1 MNIIK
6 SIFRRFFEDEINELQ
21 KNLKIANDK
30 IREKDSKITNLD
42 GNLRRTKASLG
53 KSKNR
58 ITELETTISA
68 LQVKINEGSAKNER
82 INNML
87 RSIHERYSER
97 IHGMEKEHQN
107 KLDAL
112 KEQLEITKRE
122 AALKEN
128 QLTEDNAVLKHNLK
142 NKITEYN
149 DCKSKLED
157 AQIKIQQLEANL
169 QITIEESRQNSN
181 FLAEII
187 KGKEFL
193 ESKLESKED
202 EIQSKEKEIHRHKDD
217 IEKLQGQLKEAGNNS
232 EVVRA
237 MQADIRAKQD
247 IITRLENDL
256 QSLNEELAKARDV
269 RDSLSSELEKLQ
281 NAYRELQDKFNHLSN
296 ISSSALEKEQK
307 MNKALNDIENLTRQL
322 DQRPT
327 VQDLEDKEKIISILK
342 TQIQKLKEEINSLKK
357 IPEEDKQPELQIPEQ
372 PGPTTGVPQG
382 PFIGKQPT
390 PCVEGLPGRQQPKR
404 IKYRPLKSPYGKKP
418 DPLPKILAE
427 EDFPPVENDNR
438 YFVSQRLIDHVYD
451 VRKNIMRDAEE
462 IFQIPVEELTNLNR
476 ELLQAVDNNTPYL
489 VCPCCNQMVII
500 ASRRCGWG
508 KSFREVQYF
517 THAVKN
523 VPCDLKRE
531 PSYSH
536 LEGDFVDNIEDVNI
550 QNFRRLL
557 YNALNRAVSHEK
569 GIKDVEERANV
580 FSNELPF
587 MNRRV
592 ADVAATYGEHQL
604 VFEIVRKST
613 GVRKVY
619 DRDRFYLINRRQ
631 VFWIFGLD
639 AVVDYN
645 ELKRNVAYDILF
657 TNKRNVFVFDKE
669 AQDASIARGEL
680 VLKCNWL
687 DADGEWHYQIGK
699 NGKNGELIILDQ
711 IHYDSES
718 YRPYRIDA
726 DAPYFEAHSSEER
739 PKLVSREKLRQE
751 LKELYEFEQK
761 RLKAYRDMESSRTG
775 VTAFFDGQKW
785 GLKYKDLILIGPTF
799 TEAPQYV
806 GGWAKV
812 NKDGKFG
819 VVNRFGEY
827 VLNPDYKNLEILPN
841 GAIVYAYENAWKVFG
856 ILDAIAHFNTND
868 ELETEIISEENNI
881 YKLLIRK
888 NLYRNQLPVEFYFV
902 GDDIFAKDNT
912 TGKWSL
918 LYSKGA
924 KITNITYDSMEFT
937 DDAKIKV
944 TIDGRTQILS
954 LEGVI
959 LEEEKYKSLFSLVDG
974 YQLAQTFENTYH
986 IINPE
991 DKKIS
996 DEYLQLEKLSDEY
1009 LKYYKGGRWGVI
1021 RFDGKEIIAPE
1032 YEAITNFDGNL
1043 FMAQLSNPS
1052 SPDKPFYGKIDVDG
1066 RRIENSISHIGE
1078 YEIIESFGQYGAK
1091 RNELQIIPTNYSSLE
1106 FWGVDKFIAGKN
1118 GKYGIVDD
1126 RGIIVLPL
1134 EQEGITPL
1142 QEGKSKISRSGKIW
1156 FINDELQIVEDKVIN
1171 LQEGYKKIKKEGK
1184 WGIVNP
1190 QGETI
1195 VDFLYDE
1202 ITTFRGRLIGII
1214 NRRLVKL
1221 SAFYPYRLRMRGKNV
1236 TSKEKDLVD
1245 VAGIQFQISPRRK
1258 NIMPNES
1265 ADIMLINWVP
1275 TMKFPQ
1281 VYTYDPKTEQKKA
1294 RHIDKPEDFT
1304 TGESFIACITSFKRG
1319 SGKGK
1324 GRIKWVNVNIDEDRI
1339 SHISLK
1345 DFDNSN
1351 VDAYKL
1357 KIGMKLNITK
1367 MGYDEV
1373 NDRTIWSVTLITEQ
1387 S

>member
-21 KNLKIANDK
+21 KNLKIANGK
-30 IREKDSKITNLD
+30 IKDKDSKITNLE

-53 KSKNR
+53 VSKYR
-58 ITELETTISA
+58 ITKLETTISA
-68 LQVKINEGSAKNER
+68 QQVKINEESAKNER

-97 IHGMEKEHQN
+97 IHGMESKHQN
-107 KLDAL
+107 ELDAL
-112 KEQLEITKRE
+112 KEKLEIERKE
-122 AALKEN
+122 ATLKEN
-128 QLTEDNAVLKHNLK
+128 QLTEDNAILKHRLE
-142 NKITEYN
+142 NKTTEYN
-149 DCKSKLED
+149 DCESKLED
-157 AQIKIQQLEANL
+157 AQIKIQQLESNL
-169 QITIEESRQNSN
+169 QTTIEESRHNSDL
-181 FLAEII
+181 LAEII
-187 KGKEFL
+187 REKEFL
-193 ESKLESKED
+193 ESKLKSKEN
-202 EIQSKEKEIHRHKDD
+202 EIHRHKED
-217 IEKLQGQLKEAGNNS
+217 IEKLQIQLSEAENNS
-232 EVVRA
+232 DIVNA

-247 IITRLENDL
+247 TITQLENDI
-256 QSLNEELAKARDV
+256 QTLNEELVRANDAKS
-269 RDSLSSELEKLQ
+269 SLSLELEKLQ
-281 NAYRELQDKFNHLSN
+281 NYHKELQDKFNHLSA
-296 ISSSALEKEQK
+296 ISSSALEKEQEL
-307 MNKALNDIENLTRQL
+307 NKALTEIENLKRQL
-322 DQRPT
+322 EQRPT
-327 VQDLEDKEKIISILK
+327 VQDLEDKEKIISELK
-342 TQIQKLKEEINSLKK
+342 TQIEKLEEEINSLKK
-357 IPEEDKQPELQIPEQ
+357 TPEEDKGPGSHIPQ
-372 PGPTTGVPQG
+372 QTGSTPGEPQG
-382 PFIGKQPT
+382 PFIGNLPAARG
-390 PCVEGLPGRQQPKR
+390 EGLPGRQQPKR
-404 IKYRPLKSPYGKKP
+404 KKYRPLKSPYGKKP
-418 DPLPKILAE
+418 DPVPEILAE

-438 YFVSQRLIDHVYD
+438 FFISQRLIDHVYD
-451 VRKNIMRDAEE
+451 VRKNVMRDAEG
-462 IFQIPVEELTNLNR
+462 IFNIPVEELTNLTR
-476 ELLQAVDNNTPYL
+476 ELLKAKDTDTPYL

-517 THAVKN
+517 THSVKN
-523 VPCDLKRE
+523 IPCDLKRE
-531 PSYSH
+531 PTYSH
-536 LEGDFVDNIEDVNI
+536 LEGDFIDNIEDVDI

-557 YNALNRAVSHEK
+557 YNALNRSVSHEK
-569 GIKDVEERANV
+569 GVKDVEERATI

-592 ADVAATYGEHQL
+592 ADVIATYGDHQL

-631 VFWIFGLD
+631 VFWIFGLE

-669 AQDASIARGEL
+669 AQDVSIARGEL

-687 DADGEWHYQIGK
+687 DTDGEWHYQIDK
-699 NGKNGELIILDQ
+699 NGKNGELITLDQ
-711 IHYDSES
+711 IHYDPES
-718 YRPYRIDA
+718 CRPYKTDA
-726 DAPYFEAHSSEER
+726 DKPYFEAHPYAER
-739 PKLVSREKLRQE
+739 PKPVSREQLKHE

-761 RLKAYRDMESSRTG
+761 RLKAYQDMESSGTG
-775 VTAFFDGQKW
+775 VTAFFDGKKW
-785 GLKYKDLILIGPTF
+785 GFQYKDLILIGPTF
-799 TEAPQYV
+799 TEAPQYIA
-806 GGWAKV
+806 GMAKV
-812 NKDGKFG
+812 NKGGRLG

-827 VLNPDYKNLEILPN
+827 VLNPDYKNLDILPN
-841 GAIVYAYENAWKVFG
+841 GAIVYAYENSWKVFG
-856 ILDAIAHFNTND
+856 ILGAIAHFNTSD
-868 ELETEIISEENNI
+868 ELEIEIISEENNI
-881 YKLLIRK
+881 YKLLIHK

-912 TGKWSL
+912 KGKWSL

-924 KITNITYDSMEFT
+924 KITGITYDSMEFT

-944 TIDGRTQILS
+944 TIGGRTQILS

-959 LEEEKYKSLFSLVDG
+959 LEEEKYKSLSSLVDG

-986 IINPE
+986 LINPE
-991 DKKIS
+991 DEKIS

-1021 RFDGKEIIAPE
+1021 RYDGKVITAPE
-1032 YEAITNFDGNL
+1032 YEAITGFDGNL
-1043 FMAQLSNPS
+1043 FTARLHNPS
-1052 SPDKPFYGKIDVDG
+1052 SPEILFTGKIDMNG
-1066 RRIENSISHIGE
+1066 TRIEKSVSRIGE

-1091 RNELQIIPTNYSSLE
+1091 RNKLQIIPTVYSSLE
-1106 FWGVDKFIAGKN
+1106 FWSNNKFIAGKN

-1134 EQEGITPL
+1134 EYEGITPL
-1142 QEGKSKISRSGKIW
+1142 RAGKSKLTRRGKEW
-1156 FINDELQIVEDKVIN
+1156 FINDELQIVEDEIII

-1184 WGIVNP
+1184 WGILNP

-1214 NRRLVKL
+1214 NGRLVKL
-1221 SAFYPYRLRMRGKNV
+1221 SAYYPYRLRMRGKNV
-1236 TSKEKDLVD
+1236 ATKENDLVD
-1245 VAGIQFQISPRRK
+1245 VAGIRFQISPRRK

-1265 ADIMLINWVP
+1265 ADIVLINWVP

-1281 VYTYDPKTEQKKA
+1281 VYPYDPKTEQKKA
-1294 RHIDKPEDFT
+1294 RHIDKPEDFS
-1304 TGESFIACITSFKRG
+1304 TGESFIASITSFKRG

-1324 GRIKWVNVNIDEDRI
+1324 RKIKWANVNIDENRI

-1345 DFDNSN
+1345 DFSKAK
-1351 VDAYKL
+1351 VDASIIKIGKKL
-1357 KIGMKLNITK
+1357 KITK
-1367 MGYDEV
+1367 MGYDDV
-1373 NDRTIWSVTLITEQ
+1373 NDRTIWAVTLITEQ

>member
-1 MNIIK
+1 MNFIK
-6 SIFRRFFEDEINELQ
+6 SIFRRFFEDEINEIQ
-21 KNLKIANDK
+21 KNLKAAKDS
-30 IREKDSKITNLD
+30 IRVKDSKIRNLEV
-42 GNLRRTKASLG
+42 NLKRSKDSLEI
-53 KSKNR
+53 SKNR
-58 ITELETTISA
+58 INELKTLVTT
-68 LQVKINEGSAKNER
+68 QQDRINQESAKNER
-82 INNML
+82 LNNML
-87 RSIHERYSER
+87 GSIHDRYSER
-97 IHGMEKEHQN
+97 IHGMERKHQN
-107 KLDAL
+107 ELDAL
-112 KEQLEITKRE
+112 TTQLNKVRE
-122 AALKEN
+122 ESALKEY
-128 QLTEDNAVLKHNLK
+128 QFTENITVLKQSLENNATQYDICEGKLK
-142 NKITEYN
+142 
-149 DCKSKLED
+149 D
-157 AQIKIQQLEANL
+157 AQISIQQLEIKL
-169 QITIEESRQNSN
+169 QTSIEESRQNSE

-187 KGKEFL
+187 KEKEFL
-193 ESKLESKED
+193 ECKLESKEND
-202 EIQSKEKEIHRHKDD
+202 IQSKEDDILRYRAD
-217 IEKLQGQLKEAGNNS
+217 IEKLQVQLKEAENNS

-247 IITRLENDL
+247 TIARLENDI
-256 QSLNEELAKARDV
+256 QALNEEIAKARDAK
-269 RDSLSSELEKLQ
+269 DNLSSELEKLK
-281 NAYRELQDKFNHLSN
+281 NEHRELQDKFNHLST

-307 MNKALNDIENLTRQL
+307 LNKALNDIENLTRQL
-322 DQRPT
+322 DQSPT
-327 VQDLEDKEKIISILK
+327 VQDLQDKENIISELN

-357 IPEEDKQPELQIPEQ
+357 TPEEDKQPEPQIPQQ
-372 PGPTTGVPQG
+372 PDPTPGEPQG
-382 PFIGKQPT
+382 QFTGQHPT
-390 PCVEGLPGRQQPKR
+390 PRGEGLPGRQHPKR

-418 DPLPKILAE
+418 DPVPEILAE

-451 VRKNIMRDAEE
+451 VRKNVMRDAEE

-476 ELLQAVDNNTPYL
+476 ELLLAVDNNTPYL

-536 LEGDFVDNIEDVNI
+536 LEGDFVDNIEDINI

-557 YNALNRAVSHEK
+557 YNALNRSVSHEK
-569 GIKDVEERANV
+569 GIKEIEEKATI

-592 ADVAATYGEHQL
+592 ADVTATYGDHQL

-613 GVRKVY
+613 GVRKVL

-639 AVVDYN
+639 AVVNYN
-645 ELKRNVAYDILF
+645 ELKSNVAYDILF

-687 DADGEWHYQIGK
+687 DADGEWHYQIEK

-711 IHYDSES
+711 IHYDPES
-718 YRPYRIDA
+718 CRPYKTDA
-726 DAPYFEAHSSEER
+726 DTSYFEAHPYAER
-739 PKLVSREKLRQE
+739 PIPVSREKLRKE
-751 LKELYEFEQK
+751 LKELYEFEQE
-761 RLKAYRDMESSRTG
+761 RLKAYQDMESQGTR
-775 VTAFFDGQKW
+775 VTAFFDGEKW
-785 GLKYKDLILIGPTF
+785 GFKYKDLILIGPTF
-799 TEAPQYV
+799 TDEPQYI

-812 NKDGKFG
+812 NKDGRFG

-856 ILDAIAHFNTND
+856 ILDAISYFNTND

-888 NLYRNQLPVEFYFV
+888 NLYRNQLPVKFYFV

-924 KITNITYDSMEFT
+924 KITNITYDTMEFT

-959 LEEEKYKSLFSLVDG
+959 LEEEKKYKSLFPLVDG

-986 IINPE
+986 LINPE
-991 DKKIS
+991 DEKIS

-1009 LKYYKGGRWGVI
+1009 LRYYRDGRWGVI
-1021 RFDGKEIIAPE
+1021 RYDGKVITGPE
-1032 YEAITNFDGNL
+1032 YEAITDFDGNL
-1043 FMAQLSNPS
+1043 FTAQLSNPS
-1052 SPDKPFYGKIDVDG
+1052 SPDKPFDGKIDVDG
-1066 RRIENSISHIGE
+1066 RRIENSISHIEE

-1091 RNELQIIPTNYSSLE
+1091 RNKLQIIPIVYSSLE
-1106 FWGVDKFIAGKN
+1106 FWGIDKFIAGKN

-1134 EQEGITPL
+1134 EHDGITPL
-1142 QEGKSKISRSGKIW
+1142 QAGKSNISRSGKIW
-1156 FINDELQIVEDKVIN
+1156 FINDKLQIVEDEVIN

-1184 WGIVNP
+1184 WGVVNP

-1221 SAFYPYRLRMRGKNV
+1221 SAYYPYRLRMRGKNV
-1236 TSKEKDLVD
+1236 ASKEKDLVD

-1258 NIMPNES
+1258 NVVANKS
-1265 ADIMLINWVP
+1265 ADIVLINW
-1275 TMKFPQ
+1275 TSSMTLPQ
-1281 VYTYDPKTEQKKA
+1281 VQTYNPQKASKKS
-1294 RHIDKPEDFT
+1294 RHIDKPEDFL
-1304 TGESFIACITSFKRG
+1304 TGETFIASITSFKKG
-1319 SGKGK
+1319 TGKGK
-1324 GRIKWVNVNIDEDRI
+1324 GKIKLANVTIDENRI
-1339 SHISLK
+1339 SHISLN
-1345 DFDNSN
+1345 DFIKSKIDSN
-1351 VDAYKL
+1351 TL

-1367 MGYDEV
+1367 LGYDEEY
-1373 NDRTIWSVTLITEQ
+1373 DRTIWTVKLIP
-1387 S
+1387 

>member
-1 MNIIK
+1 MNFIK
-6 SIFRRFFEDEINELQ
+6 SIFRRFFEDEFNELQ

-30 IREKDSKITNLD
+30 IKDKDSKITNLD
-42 GNLRRTKASLG
+42 VNLRRAKVNLG
-53 KSKNR
+53 VSKKR
-58 ITELETTISA
+58 IDELEKSITTYHE
-68 LQVKINEGSAKNER
+68 KIKEKNSTSEHFR
-82 INNML
+82 DMH
-87 RSIHERYSER
+87 RAMRKRYFEN
-97 IHGMEKEHQN
+97 IN
-107 KLDAL
+107 KL
-112 KEQLEITKRE
+112 
-122 AALKEN
+122 EN
-128 QLTEDNAVLKHNLK
+128 EYK
-142 NKITEYN
+142 NKIAVLQEQATIDKRESLIKNKQLKESVAFLKQQLENNTTEYTE
-149 DCKSKLED
+149 CKSKLED

-169 QITIEESRQNSN
+169 QRTIKESRQNSN
-181 FLAEII
+181 SLAEII
-187 KGKEFL
+187 REKEFL

-202 EIQSKEKEIHRHKDD
+202 EIQSKEKEIRRHKDV
-217 IEKLQGQLKEAGNNS
+217 IEKLQGQLGESENNS
-232 EVVRA
+232 DIVKTL
-237 MQADIRAKQD
+237 QAENRDKQAT
-247 IITRLENDL
+247 ISRYENDI
-256 QSLNEELAKARDV
+256 QSLNEELARANEAKS
-269 RDSLSSELEKLQ
+269 SLSSELEKLK
-281 NAYRELQDKFNHLSN
+281 NEHRELQDKFNHLSI
-296 ISSSALEKEQK
+296 ISSSALENEQK
-307 MNKALNDIENLTRQL
+307 LNKALNDIENLSRQL

-327 VQDLEDKEKIISILK
+327 VQDLEDKEKIISELNEKIE
-342 TQIQKLKEEINSLKK
+342 KLEEEINSLKK
-357 IPEEDKQPELQIPEQ
+357 TPEDDKQQGPQTPEQ
-372 PGPTTGVPQG
+372 PGPTPADPQG
-382 PFIGKQPT
+382 RFIRQHSAPRG
-390 PCVEGLPGRQQPKR
+390 EGLPGRKQPKG
-404 IKYRPLKSPYGKKP
+404 INYRPLKSPYGMKP
-418 DPLPKILAE
+418 DPVPETLAQ

-451 VRKNIMRDAEE
+451 VRENIMRDAEE
-462 IFQIPVEELTNLNR
+462 IFTENSVEELTNLNR

-500 ASRRCGWG
+500 VSRRCGWG

-531 PSYSH
+531 PSYAH
-536 LEGDFVDNIEDVNI
+536 LEGDFVDNIEDADI

-557 YNALNRAVSHEK
+557 YNALNHAVSHEK
-569 GIKDVEERANV
+569 GIKDVEERATV

-592 ADVAATYGEHQL
+592 ADVAATYGDLQL
-604 VFEIVRKST
+604 VFEIVRRTT

-619 DRDRFYLINRRQ
+619 DRDHFYLINRRQ

-639 AVVDYN
+639 AIVDYN

-669 AQDASIARGEL
+669 AQDASLARGEL

-687 DADGEWHYQIGK
+687 DADGEWYYKIDK
-699 NGKNGELIILDQ
+699 NGKNGELITLDQ
-711 IHYDSES
+711 IYYDPES
-718 YRPYRIDA
+718 CRPYRIDA
-726 DAPYFEAHSSEER
+726 DTPYFEAHPYAER
-739 PKLVSREKLRQE
+739 PIPVSREKLRQE

-761 RLKAYRDMESSRTG
+761 RLKAYQDMESSGTG

-785 GLKYKDLILIGPTF
+785 GFQYKGLILIGPTF

-819 VVNRFGEY
+819 VINRFGEY
-827 VLNPDYKNLEILPN
+827 VLNPDYKKLEILPN
-841 GAIVYAYENAWKVFG
+841 GAIVYAYENLWKVFG
-856 ILDAIAHFNTND
+856 ILGAIAQFNTKD
-868 ELETEIISEENNI
+868 ELQTEIISEENNI
-881 YKLLIRK
+881 YRLLILK
-888 NLYRNQLPVEFYFV
+888 NLYRNQPPVEFYFV
-902 GDDIFAKDNT
+902 RENIFAKDNT
-912 TGKWSL
+912 TGKWAL

-924 KITNITYDSMEFT
+924 KITGITYDSMEFT

-944 TIDGRTQILS
+944 TIEGRTQILS

-959 LEEEKYKSLFSLVDG
+959 IKKYESLSSLGDG
-974 YQLAQTFENTYH
+974 YQLAQTFENTYL
-986 IINPE
+986 IINSE
-991 DKKIS
+991 NEKIS

-1009 LKYYKGGRWGVI
+1009 LKYHKGGRWGVI
-1021 RFDGKEIIAPE
+1021 RYNGKVITGPE
-1032 YEAITNFDGNL
+1032 YEAITDFDGNL
-1043 FMAQLSNPS
+1043 FTAQLANPS
-1052 SPDKPFYGKIDVDG
+1052 SPDKPFDGKIDVDG

-1091 RNELQIIPTNYSSLE
+1091 RNKLQIIPTVYSSLE
-1106 FWGVDKFIAGKN
+1106 FWGMDKFIAGKN
-1118 GKYGIVDD
+1118 GKYGILDD

-1134 EQEGITPL
+1134 EHDGITPL
-1142 QEGKSKISRSGKIW
+1142 QAGKSKLTRRGKEW
-1156 FINDELQIVEDKVIN
+1156 FINDKLQIVEDEVIN

-1214 NRRLVKL
+1214 NGRLVKL
-1221 SAFYPYRLRMRGKNV
+1221 SAYYPYRLSMRGKNV
-1236 TSKEKDLVD
+1236 ASKEKDLVD
-1245 VAGIQFQISPRRK
+1245 VAGIQFQISPRRE
-1258 NIMPNES
+1258 NIIPNES
-1265 ADIMLINWVP
+1265 ADIVLINWVP

-1304 TGESFIACITSFKRG
+1304 MRETYVAIITSIKT
-1319 SGKGK
+1319 GKGK
-1324 GRIKWVNVNIDEDRI
+1324 SKGKIKWVNVKMDEDRI

-1373 NDRTIWSVTLITEQ
+1373 NDRTIWNIISLENN
-1387 S
+1387 